1 MSYRFFLWGMRILA
15 VVSFSLMLL
24 ALIFLSPYSDP
35 YSFRQSISTN
45 ILIFEISLFFSL
57 LAGFSLLL
65 FWIRT
70 LKLTNLRGKEL
81 SVFAGVSFRQ
91 GFLLALAVLILLIMQ
106 SFQILIWWDGLL
118 AIGAVIMAE
127 LYFLAR

>member
-24 ALIFLSPYSDP
+24 TLIFLSPYSDP
-35 YSFRQSISTN
+35 YSFRQSISIN

-70 LKLTNLRGKEL
+70 LKLKSLRSKEL
-81 SVFAGVSFRQ
+81 SVFAGISFRQ

-118 AIGAVIMAE
+118 AIGAVIMVE